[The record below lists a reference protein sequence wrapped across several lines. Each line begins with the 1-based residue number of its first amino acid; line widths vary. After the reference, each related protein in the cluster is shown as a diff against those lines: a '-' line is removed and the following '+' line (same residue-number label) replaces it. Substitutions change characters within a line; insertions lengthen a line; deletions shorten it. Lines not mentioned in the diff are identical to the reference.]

1 MYDNFSEKADKS
13 IQLSNMI
20 ASKYGHDQIATEHIL
35 YGLTAEETGL
45 AAIVLA
51 KQNVTAQGVENGI
64 KRFVG
69 YGVNPGKEVTG
80 YTPRAKRIFE
90 MSSREAK
97 KMNSE
102 YIGTEHILLALVK
115 EGDSV
120 AVRIL
125 LDLNVQPKLLVKDLI
140 EMMKSGEGE
149 GDSKDKG
156 KVLEKYSRDLT
167 EMAKEGKFDPVI
179 GRDEELQRVIQILS
193 RRTKNN
199 PCLVGAPGVGKTAIA
214 ELLAQRIADGN
225 IPELLKNKRVV
236 SLDLSSMVAG
246 SKYRGEF
253 EERIK
258 TALDEIIKA
267 GNIILFIDEI
277 HTIIGAG
284 AAEGSIDASSIMKPS
299 LARGELQV
307 VGATTL
313 DEYRK
318 HIEKDAALERRFQPV
333 TVGEPSEESSIA
345 ILKGLRDKYEAHHN
359 VKITDEAIH
368 AAVKLSV
375 RYITDRYLPDKAID
389 LIDEASSKVRL
400 ASYTTPPELKELEE
414 KLLKL
419 ENRKNEAISC
429 QEFEKAAEIR
439 DSEKSLKDE
448 IEGIRNEWKN
458 STSKTNGTVGED
470 EIADCVSQW
479 TGVPVRRLGKEESER
494 LLDMESILHKRVVGQ
509 DEAVKSLSRA
519 IRRGRTG
526 LKDPKRPVGSFI
538 FLGPTGVGKTELSK
552 ALAEVL
558 FDHENALI
566 RIDMS
571 EYMDKFNVSK
581 LIGSPPGYV
590 GYDEGG
596 QLTDKVRTNP
606 YSVLLFDEIEK
617 AHPDVFNILLQVLDD
632 GRITDGQGR
641 TVDFR
646 NTVVIMT
653 SNVGAMQLTEDRPLG
668 FSFQQDND
676 ESDYK
681 SLKGKVMTELKR
693 SFRPEF
699 LNRVDDIIVFHHL
712 TKEHMNEIIEIMLK
726 NLRDRLKS
734 RNITLKVTDE
744 VKSYI
749 IKKGYDKAYGARPMK
764 RVIQNLI
771 EDGLAEKLLLNEIGD
786 NDTVTVE
793 LEGEQLVFTKDAVK
807 EKV

>member
-1 MYDNFSEKADKS
+1 M
-13 IQLSNMI
+13 
-20 ASKYGHDQIATEHIL
+20 
-35 YGLTAEETGL
+35 
-45 AAIVLA
+45 
-51 KQNVTAQGVENGI
+51 
-64 KRFVG
+64 
-69 YGVNPGKEVTG
+69 
-80 YTPRAKRIFE
+80 
-90 MSSREAK
+90 
-97 KMNSE
+97 
-102 YIGTEHILLALVK
+102 
-115 EGDSV
+115 
-120 AVRIL
+120 
-125 LDLNVQPKLLVKDLI
+125 
-140 EMMKSGEGE
+140 
-149 GDSKDKG
+149 
-156 KVLEKYSRDLT
+156 
-167 EMAKEGKFDPVI
+167 
-179 GRDEELQRVIQILS
+179 
-193 RRTKNN
+193 
-199 PCLVGAPGVGKTAIA
+199 
-214 ELLAQRIADGN
+214 
-225 IPELLKNKRVV
+225 
-236 SLDLSSMVAG
+236 
-246 SKYRGEF
+246 
-253 EERIK
+253 
-258 TALDEIIKA
+258 
-267 GNIILFIDEI
+267 
-277 HTIIGAG
+277 
-284 AAEGSIDASSIMKPS
+284 
-299 LARGELQV
+299 
-307 VGATTL
+307 
-313 DEYRK
+313 
-318 HIEKDAALERRFQPV
+318 
-333 TVGEPSEESSIA
+333 
-345 ILKGLRDKYEAHHN
+345 
-359 VKITDEAIH
+359 
-368 AAVKLSV
+368 
-375 RYITDRYLPDKAID
+375 
-389 LIDEASSKVRL
+389 
-400 ASYTTPPELKELEE
+400 
-414 KLLKL
+414 
-419 ENRKNEAISC
+419 
-429 QEFEKAAEIR
+429 
-439 DSEKSLKDE
+439 
-448 IEGIRNEWKN
+448 
-458 STSKTNGTVGED
+458 
-470 EIADCVSQW
+470 
-479 TGVPVRRLGKEESER
+479 
-494 LLDMESILHKRVVGQ
+494 
-509 DEAVKSLSRA
+509 
-519 IRRGRTG
+519 
-526 LKDPKRPVGSFI
+526 
-538 FLGPTGVGKTELSK
+538 
-552 ALAEVL
+552 
-558 FDHENALI
+558 I